1 MRNIIIGKLY
11 LFRPLLILVCFLYA
25 FTQPVIASTAK
36 VAGVK
41 PGPILKS
48 YTLAEGT
55 PYFPETY
62 KYATITLVQGR
73 TLKNVKARV
82 DLVENETQFISANGA
97 EGLLNRGM
105 VREVSYADTIDA
117 VITQYKLRT
126 GFPPIEKFTKDNFY
140 LVLADGRC
148 SFLKAII
155 KKVTETRSELSGGTV
170 RNYDTLEDYYIY
182 ANGEIKRWKK
192 DKDFILG
199 ELADKRSEVDQFV
212 LANKTN
218 FRNVESVIKLV
229 SYYNSL

>member
-1 MRNIIIGKLY
+1 MRKITSAVPCFL
-11 LFRPLLILVCFLYA
+11 RPLLILVCLVNA
-25 FTQPVIASTAK
+25 FTHACIAST
-36 VAGVK
+36 GIGMHII
-41 PGPILKS
+41 PGPVVKS
-48 YTLAEGT
+48 YPGSDGT

-73 TLKNVKARV
+73 ALRNVKARV

-105 VREVSYADTIDA
+105 VREVSYADTVDA
-117 VITQYKLRT
+117 IITQYKLRT

-155 KKVTETRSELSGGTV
+155 KKVTEIRNELPGGMV
-170 RNYDTLEDYYIY
+170 KSYETLEDYYIY
-182 ANGEIKRWKK
+182 AKGEIRRWKR
-192 DKDFILG
+192 DKDFILA
-199 ELADKRSEVDQFV
+199 ELADKKSEVDQFV

-218 FRNVESVIKLV
+218 FRNAESVAKLV